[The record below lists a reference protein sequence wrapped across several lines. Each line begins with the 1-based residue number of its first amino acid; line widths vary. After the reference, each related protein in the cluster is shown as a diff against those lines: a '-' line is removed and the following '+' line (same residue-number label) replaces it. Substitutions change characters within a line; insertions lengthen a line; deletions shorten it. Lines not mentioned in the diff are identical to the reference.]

1 MHALRRLAIALVIV
15 LAGLALVPFVA
26 LPSGKFSWQQFSGA
40 YQAPN
45 PVAVVNIRAF
55 AFTPNPVIIPVGGTV
70 RWVNQDPVAH
80 TATSSPAGQFDSGTI
95 APAGQFEYQFNQAG
109 TYNYICTIHP
119 AMTGKVIV
127 SGQFTERY
135 LPLISR

>member
-40 YQAPN
+40 YQAPDL
-45 PVAVVNIRAF
+45 VAVVEIRAF
-55 AFTPNPVIIPVGGTV
+55 AYTPNPVIIPIGGRV
-70 RWVNQDPVAH
+70 RWVNRDPVAH
-80 TATSSPAGQFDSGTI
+80 TATSNPAGEFDSGTI
-95 APAGQFEYQFNQAG
+95 APGGQFEYQFNQAG
-109 TYNYICTIHP
+109 TYSYTCTIHP

-127 SGQFTERY
+127 SGQFTAEY
-135 LPLISR
+135 LPLISH